1 MKIAY
6 VSREFGV
13 ITGGGIGTYIAN
25 VTQEMAKR
33 GHDVYL
39 VTDCFTRDNL
49 HYLPKGVKLIPVQEV
64 QSNIYHH
71 SSCLQYSDRVY
82 NTLRLLDSL
91 DVIEFSEYGAEGFTT
106 IRAKK
111 ILNEFSNT
119 KLVIKLHTP
128 SSLLLEIDETNH
140 RDVQNL
146 ITIYAEDY
154 CVANA
159 DIVTSPSYSL
169 AEYFQK
175 RLGLQEIQRSP
186 YPLSL
191 NKTAHRK
198 FNESEVHKV
207 IFVGS
212 IQVRKGVD
220 IFIEAAKIIL
230 EQDQSFIFELWGRDT
245 VTALFQQSYKDYL
258 EKRIP
263 EKFKQHILFKGVAPY
278 EQITSIFR
286 SASFAVFPSR
296 WENWPNVCLE
306 AMSLGCV
313 VIGSKNGGMSEM
325 IEHGISGY
333 LVDPYKPDEIA
344 NIILNNFQDLDK
356 LQKISETAQNS
367 IESWC
372 NPKNASEKIES
383 VYQCDYKKKA
393 WKTSEDPKV
402 SVVIPL
408 YNQGKYI
415 QEAIDSVKESTYKN
429 IDIVVV
435 NDGSTEQ
442 ETNDIFDQLEGV
454 VKVYQKN
461 GGLSCARNTGIHVST
476 GEYILLLDADDKV
489 HPLYIEKA
497 TQALVNNPDISYIA
511 CYTRYFESWNFVQA
525 VFCFVPELMLFMN
538 TDSIN
543 SSSLYR
549 KEAIVSIG
557 GFDEEMISYEDWS
570 FYISMHEAGLKG
582 DVIPLPLFYYRRRY
596 DSMVFTTALPR
607 RIFLIQYMFSKH
619 SKIVDEYSKS
629 MIFYLLQ
636 LWKAAEIQIEI
647 LTNNQDTQRLES
659 SKQEFLFRNN
669 SELLTKIEAME
680 SSKFWKLRRFWF
692 DFKRT
697 FGLTQELEFSK
708 NAQET
713 KSLELYQQELSA
725 RINAMESSKF
735 WKLRKLWFS
744 FKRTFGLT
752 EESE

>member
-25 VTQEMAKR
+25 VTQEMVKR
-33 GHDVYL
+33 GHDIYL
-39 VTDCFTRDNL
+39 ITDCFTTDNV
-49 HYLPKGVKLIPVQEV
+49 HYLPQGVKLIPVQAI
-64 QSNIYHH
+64 QPNIYHH

-82 NTLRLLDSL
+82 NTLKLLDSL

-111 ILNEFSNT
+111 TLNEFANT
-119 KLVIKLHTP
+119 KLIVKLHTP
-128 SSLLLEIDETNH
+128 SSLLVDIDETNH

-154 CVANA
+154 CVKNA
-159 DIVTSPSYSL
+159 DIVTSPSNSL
-169 AEYFQK
+169 ADYFQK
-175 RLGLQEIQRSP
+175 RLGIQEVPRSP
-186 YPLSL
+186 YPLSI
-191 NKTAHRK
+191 NKVAHRE
-198 FNESEVHKV
+198 FDESQVYKV

-212 IQVRKGVD
+212 IQVRKGID

-230 EQDQSFIFELWGRDT
+230 EQEQNFIFELWGRDT
-245 VTALFQQSYKDYL
+245 VTAPFQQSYKDYL

-263 EKFKQHILFKGVAPY
+263 DNFKQKILFKGAAPY
-278 EQITSIFR
+278 EQIANIFSTSC
-286 SASFAVFPSR
+286 FAVFPSR

-344 NIILNNFQDLDK
+344 NIILSNFQDLDK
-356 LQKISETAQNS
+356 LQKISEIAQGS
-367 IESWC
+367 IQLWC
-372 NPKNASEKIES
+372 NPKNAIEKIES
-383 VYQCDYKKKA
+383 VYQRDYR
-393 WKTSEDPKV
+393 KTIWDISKIPKV

-415 QEAIDSVKESTYKN
+415 QEAINSIQESTYKN
-429 IDIVVV
+429 VDIVVV

-454 VKVYQKN
+454 VKIYQKN
-461 GGLSCARNTGIHVST
+461 GGLSSARNTGIQVAT

-497 TQALVNNPDISYIA
+497 AQALVNNQDISYIA
-511 CYTRYFESWNFVQA
+511 CYTRYFEAWNFSQA

-549 KEAIVSIG
+549 KEAIVSVG

-570 FYISMHEAGLKG
+570 FYISMNEAGLKG

-596 DSMVFTTALPR
+596 DSMVFKTALPR
-607 RIFLIQYMFSKH
+607 RMSRHKH
-619 SKIVDEYSKS
+619 CGR
-629 MIFYLLQ
+629 LQ
-636 LWKAAEIQIEI
+636 L
-647 LTNNQDTQRLES
+647 LPLEDEGPMGYLCPS
-659 SKQEFLFRNN
+659 RCRDRSDN
-669 SELLTKIEAME
+669 SCL
-680 SSKFWKLRRFWF
+680 
-692 DFKRT
+692 
-697 FGLTQELEFSK
+697 QV
-708 NAQET
+708 
-713 KSLELYQQELSA
+713 
-725 RINAMESSKF
+725 
-735 WKLRKLWFS
+735 
-744 FKRTFGLT
+744 
-752 EESE
+752 